1 LEGDDQAGSKIKPSS
16 SSLRVRA
23 VVLACF
29 FSDVSLTTDAATCS
43 SPVAIPLAGLSSFL
57 FPISM
62 LRCAKAGVELGERV
76 GLATGTAVEERRV
89 GDPRRD
95 ATVGVDGGVQRG
107 RRVGDPRRGAAR
119 AR

>member
-1 LEGDDQAGSKIKPSS
+1 
-16 SSLRVRA
+16 
-23 VVLACF
+23 VLACF
-29 FSDVSLTTDAATCS
+29 FSDVSLTTGAATCS